1 MADLKDK
8 TILIVDDDPDVVTAI
23 TMALSDQGAKV
34 FQAVDGAQAVE
45 ICEQEQ
51 PDLVVLD
58 MMLPKRSGFLVLER
72 IKARRPKGC
81 KPRVIMITGNLGT
94 RHKTYAETLGVD
106 DYINKPFRMDRL
118 LASIEKALST
128 PCAPSPASSPASPPA
143 APDAAPPPAPPG
155 NA

>member
-1 MADLKDK
+1 MADLKGK
-8 TILIVDDDPDVVTAI
+8 KVLIVDDDPDVVTAI
-23 TMALSDQGAKV
+23 TIALKDQGAEV

-45 ICEQEQ
+45 FHDKHQ

-72 IKARRPKGC
+72 IRKGKAKGA

-94 RHKTYAETLGVD
+94 RHKTYAESQGVD

-118 LASIEKALST
+118 LGSIEKIF
-128 PCAPSPASSPASPPA
+128 
-143 APDAAPPPAPPG
+143 AAPPTS
-155 NA
+155 

>member
-1 MADLKDK
+1 MADLNDK
-8 TILIVDDDPDVVTAI
+8 SILIVDDDPDVVTAI
-23 TMALSDQGAKV
+23 TMALPDQGAKV
-34 FQAVDGAQAVE
+34 FQAVDGTQAVDINDKE
-45 ICEQEQ
+45 H

-72 IKARRPKGC
+72 IKKGKPKGS

-118 LASIEKALST
+118 LSSIEKIL
-128 PCAPSPASSPASPPA
+128 
-143 APDAAPPPAPPG
+143 APPPAPASPG
-155 NA
+155 K

>member
-8 TILIVDDDPDVVTAI
+8 IILIVDDDPDVVTAI
-23 TMALSDQGAKV
+23 TMSLNDLGAKV
-34 FQAVDGAQAVE
+34 FQAIDGSQAVE
-45 ICEQEQ
+45 LNEKEH

-72 IKARRPKGC
+72 IKKGKPKGA

-118 LASIEKALST
+118 LASIEKILGNGTTSA
-128 PCAPSPASSPASPPA
+128 APATPPA
-143 APDAAPPPAPPG
+143 RP
-155 NA
+155 